1 MKTVQELQTERS
13 QVLAEA
19 EKILD
24 LVDNDDRAMT
34 DDEES
39 CYNLAIERSTKLQA
53 DIEQRIKLEDAQ
65 AASMKIGKRQ
75 VPPTGESGEGGLP
88 ASAHAAIDRKSVV

>member
-1 MKTVQELQTERS
+1 VTRKGFLNTLSEEEIMKTVQELQTERS

-34 DDEES
+34 DDE
-39 CYNLAIERSTKLQA
+39 
-53 DIEQRIKLEDAQ
+53 
-65 AASMKIGKRQ
+65 
-75 VPPTGESGEGGLP
+75 
-88 ASAHAAIDRKSVV
+88 